1 MRAFIKFNQGIS
13 KMPIYAQAWV
23 MLLVAANLVVPLFY
37 LTRWESKVVAGTF
50 LMGAL
55 LMTIIT
61 ALSGFSRLLGLGH
74 FLWFPMLY
82 FLWTRLDHFPA
93 TDFFGI
99 WLRILIL
106 MNAISL
112 VIDVTDVIR
121 YIMGDREEIVKGLD

>member
-1 MRAFIKFNQGIS
+1 MRALIKFNKGIL

-23 MLLVAANLVVPLFY
+23 MLLVVANLVVPLFY
-37 LTRWESKVVAGTF
+37 LTRWESQVVAGTF

-93 TDFFGI
+93 MDFFGI
-99 WLRILIL
+99 WLRILIVI
-106 MNAISL
+106 NIISL

-121 YIMGDREEIVKGLD
+121 YIMGDREEMVKGLG